1 MNNLTLYFIQFTV
14 ATIQYLLKLS
24 KYLLNT
30 YPFLKKICTKYLTF
44 SHKNENN
51 IYLHYTGPFFH
62 SHIPLWL
69 CHERGLSLPRVLEWA
84 TLSTPYCAL
93 TPWPKA
99 TGQGRVPSFPFHHSA
114 PHSPHLLWVPSPYW
128 LRMYWMSYFRSE
140 GWFHRCHHTMREA
153 SAYLGCRSELL

>member
-14 ATIQYLLKLS
+14 ATIQYLLKIS

-30 YPFLKKICTKYLTF
+30 YPFLKKIRTIYLIF
-44 SHKNENN
+44 SHKNEKN

-69 CHERGLSLPRVLEWA
+69 CHEQGLSLPRVLEWA

-93 TPWPKA
+93 TLWPKA

-114 PHSPHLLWVPSPYW
+114 
-128 LRMYWMSYFRSE
+128 
-140 GWFHRCHHTMREA
+140 GWTLVQHHTHHTCCECPHHIG
-153 SAYLGCRSELL
+153 LGCTEWVTSGQRVDSTAVTTPWGRPQPT